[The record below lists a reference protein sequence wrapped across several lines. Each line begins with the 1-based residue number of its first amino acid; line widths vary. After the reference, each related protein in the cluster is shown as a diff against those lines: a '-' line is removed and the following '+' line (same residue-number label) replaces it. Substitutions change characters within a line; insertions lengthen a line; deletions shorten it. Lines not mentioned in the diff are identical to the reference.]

1 MALDD
6 FVMTLDSDE
15 EPPSDAIGRSKYS
28 GSKEA
33 DEAQLDLA
41 FTFDISGDPYSDLL
55 HEGTNFTDVV
65 KSGSKPV
72 RPLSVSACSL
82 IHMVKLGPNIRR

>member
-1 MALDD
+1 MAPDD

-15 EPPSDAIGRSKYS
+15 ESPPDIIRHSKHS

-33 DEAQLDLA
+33 DEALLDPA
-41 FTFDISGDPYSDLL
+41 FTFDMSGDPYVDLL
-55 HEGTNFTDVV
+55 HGGADFADVV

-72 RPLSVSACSL
+72 CSL
-82 IHMVKLGPNIRR
+82 CFILFFVHWILFV